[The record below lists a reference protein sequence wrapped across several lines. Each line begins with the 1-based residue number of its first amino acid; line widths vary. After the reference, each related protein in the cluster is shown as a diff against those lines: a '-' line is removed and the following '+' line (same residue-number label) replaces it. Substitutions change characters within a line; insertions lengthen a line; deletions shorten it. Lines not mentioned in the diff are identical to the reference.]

1 MALSV
6 SLSLPSSAAFA
17 QCVTRSMRI
26 TFYTC
31 AESLPQCLTKSGNQ
45 PIPFRTVAVGDR
57 RLLGQWLYIED
68 LGGWVHASDT
78 GAALKPNAIDVF
90 IGEARM
96 VPSARRL
103 GVQHWSVRVCDT
115 EHSPG
120 VAVVRGASAGMA
132 VGPGAVDKSLT
143 EAAQSRAQREGGE
156 PAHPDRE
163 RP

>member
-1 MALSV
+1 VGVSVSYRLVALSV
-6 SLSLPSSAAFA
+6 SLSLPPSAVFA
-17 QCVTRSMRI
+17 ECVTRSMRI

-31 AESLPQCLTKSGNQ
+31 AESFPQCLTKSGNQ

-78 GAALKPNAIDVF
+78 GAALKLNSIDVF

-103 GVQHWSVRVCDT
+103 GVQHWDVRVC
-115 EHSPG
+115 EPG
-120 VAVVRGASAGMA
+120 QSSAPREAPVAPAEST
-132 VGPGAVDKSLT
+132 ST
-143 EAAQSRAQREGGE
+143 AA
-156 PAHPDRE
+156 